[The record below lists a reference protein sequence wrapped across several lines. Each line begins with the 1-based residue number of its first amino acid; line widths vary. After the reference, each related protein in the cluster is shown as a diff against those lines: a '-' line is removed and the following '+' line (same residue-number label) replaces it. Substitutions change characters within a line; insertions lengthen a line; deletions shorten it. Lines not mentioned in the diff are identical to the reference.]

1 MVVDGLA
8 HICNHRD
15 GVARSLYIRSAQRN
29 DDNVWF
35 LKCPRFL
42 LTRELAK
49 SCFCS
54 APYSVITEPCDTQ
67 KTLWYNPSVH
77 SNKRAQTQF
86 LNVTYT
92 LD

>member
-35 LKCPRFL
+35 LNCPRFIV
-42 LTRELAK
+42 K
-49 SCFCS
+49 SCLSS
-54 APYSVITEPCDTQ
+54 AP
-67 KTLWYNPSVH
+67 
-77 SNKRAQTQF
+77 
-86 LNVTYT
+86 
-92 LD
+92 